1 MLENIEVLYHSSIR
15 INKEKTIYIDPFK
28 INRNYNDADIVF
40 ITHDHYDHYS
50 EEDIDKVINENT
62 IIIIPEELLTKL
74 LRKGI
79 NKNAIITVEPN
90 EKYVVQGIKFET
102 IPAYN
107 TNKTFH
113 PKENGWV
120 GYIITLDDIRYYIA
134 GDTDIT
140 EENKKVKCDVAFVPV
155 GGTYTMDFFNNF
167 VNNFS
172 GIIIVVFSF
181 ITLSIKPKIAIPI
194 HYGSVVGTK
203 QDATDFIKLLNPSIK
218 GIILMKK

>member
-15 INKEKTIYIDPFK
+15 ISKNKVIYIDPFK
-28 INRNYNDADIVF
+28 IDKNYNDADIVF
-40 ITHDHYDHYS
+40 ITHDHFDHYS

-62 IIIIPEELLTKL
+62 TIIIPEELLTKI

-79 NKNAIITVEPN
+79 NKNAVITVESN
-90 EKYVVQGIKFET
+90 KEYMVQGIKFET

-107 TNKTFH
+107 TNKNFH

-120 GYIITLDDIRYYIA
+120 GYIITLDGIRYYIA

-140 EENKKVKCDVAFVPV
+140 EENRKVKCDVAFVPV
-155 GGTYTMDFFNNF
+155 GGTYTMDFKEAAQLINE
-167 VNNFS
+167 
-172 GIIIVVFSF
+172 IQ
-181 ITLSIKPKIAIPI
+181 PKIAVPI

-203 QDATDFIKLLNPSIK
+203 QDATDFIKLLHPSIK
-218 GIILMKK
+218 GLILMKQ

>member
-1 MLENIEVLYHSSIR
+1 MLNNIEVLYHSSIR

-28 INRNYNDADIVF
+28 IDRNYNDADIIF
-40 ITHDHYDHYS
+40 ITHDHYYHYS

-62 IIIIPEELLTKL
+62 VIVIPEELLTKVL
-74 LRKGI
+74 KKGI

-90 EKYVVQGIKFET
+90 QKYMVQGIKFET
-102 IPAYN
+102 VPAYN

-120 GYIITLDDIRYYIA
+120 GYVIEINGIKYYIA

-155 GGTYTMDFFNNF
+155 GGTYTMDFKEAAQL
-167 VNNFS
+167 VNQ
-172 GIIIVVFSF
+172 IQ
-181 ITLSIKPKIAIPI
+181 PKVAIPI

-203 QDATDFIKLLNPSIK
+203 QDAEEFIKLLHTNVK
-218 GIILMKK
+218 GVILMR

>member
-15 INKEKTIYIDPFK
+15 ISKNKAIYIDPFK
-28 INRNYNDADIVF
+28 IDKDYNDADIVF
-40 ITHDHYDHYS
+40 ITHDHFDHYS

-62 IIIIPEELLTKL
+62 TIIIPKELLTKI

-79 NKNAIITVEPN
+79 NKNAVITVESN
-90 EKYVVQGIKFET
+90 KEYMVQGIKFET

-113 PKENGWV
+113 PKENDWV
-120 GYIITLDDIRYYIA
+120 GYIITLDGIIYYIA

-140 EENKKVKCDVAFVPV
+140 EENRKVKCDVAFVPV
-155 GGTYTMDFFNNF
+155 GGTYTMDFKEAAQLINE
-167 VNNFS
+167 
-172 GIIIVVFSF
+172 IQ
-181 ITLSIKPKIAIPI
+181 PKIAVPI

-203 QDATDFIKLLNPSIK
+203 QDATDFIKLLHPNIK
-218 GIILMKK
+218 GIILMKQ

>member
-1 MLENIEVLYHSSIR
+1 MLKNIEVLYHSSIK
-15 INKEKTIYIDPFK
+15 ISKNKVIYIDPFK
-28 INRNYNDADIVF
+28 IDKNYNDADIVF
-40 ITHDHYDHYS
+40 ITHDHFDHYS

-62 IIIIPEELLTKL
+62 TIIIPEELLTKL

-90 EKYVVQGIKFET
+90 KNYMVQGIKFET
-102 IPAYN
+102 ISAYN

-120 GYIITLDDIRYYIA
+120 GYIIIINGIRYYIA

-140 EENKKVKCDVAFVPV
+140 EENKQVKCDVAFVPV
-155 GGTYTMDFFNNF
+155 GGTYTMDFKEAASLINE
-167 VNNFS
+167 
-172 GIIIVVFSF
+172 
-181 ITLSIKPKIAIPI
+181 IKPKIAIPI
-194 HYGSVVGTK
+194 HYGSIVGTE
-203 QDATDFIKLLNPSIK
+203 QDAIDFIRLLHPEIK

>member
-15 INKEKTIYIDPFK
+15 ISNNKVIYIDPFK
-28 INRNYNDADIVF
+28 IDKNYNDADIVF
-40 ITHDHYDHYS
+40 ITHDHFDHYS

-62 IIIIPEELLTKL
+62 TIIIPEELLTKL
-74 LRKGI
+74 LKKGI

-113 PKENGWV
+113 PKKNGWV
-120 GYIITLDDIRYYIA
+120 GYIIIINGIRYYIA

-155 GGTYTMDFFNNF
+155 GGTYTMDFKEAANLINE
-167 VNNFS
+167 
-172 GIIIVVFSF
+172 
-181 ITLSIKPKIAIPI
+181 IKPKIAIPI
-194 HYGSVVGTK
+194 HYGSVVGTE
-203 QDATDFIKLLNPSIK
+203 QDAIDFIRLLHPEIK

>member
-15 INKEKTIYIDPFK
+15 INKEKIIYIDPFK
-28 INRNYNDADIVF
+28 IDRNYNDADIVF

-62 IIIIPEELLTKL
+62 TIIIPDELLTKL

-90 EKYVVQGIKFET
+90 KNYMVQGIKFET
-102 IPAYN
+102 ISAYN

-120 GYIITLDDIRYYIA
+120 GYIIIINGIRYYIA

-140 EENKKVKCDVAFVPV
+140 EENKQVKCDVAFVPV
-155 GGTYTMDFFNNF
+155 GGTYTMDFKEAASLINE
-167 VNNFS
+167 
-172 GIIIVVFSF
+172 
-181 ITLSIKPKIAIPI
+181 IKPKIAIPI
-194 HYGSVVGTK
+194 HYGSIVGTE
-203 QDATDFIKLLNPSIK
+203 QDAIDFIRLLHPEIK

>member
-1 MLENIEVLYHSSIR
+1 MLENVEVLCHSSIK
-15 INKEKTIYIDPFK
+15 INKEKVIYIDPFK
-28 INRNYNDADIVF
+28 IEKNYNDADIVF

-62 IIIIPEELLTKL
+62 TIIIPEELLTKL
-74 LRKGI
+74 LKKGI

-90 EKYVVQGIKFET
+90 EKYMVQGIKFET

-120 GYIITLDDIRYYIA
+120 GYIIEIKGVRYYIA

-140 EENKKVKCDVAFVPV
+140 EENRRVKCDVAFVPV
-155 GGTYTMDFFNNF
+155 GGTYTMDFKEAATL
-167 VNNFS
+167 VNE
-172 GIIIVVFSF
+172 
-181 ITLSIKPKIAIPI
+181 IKPKMAIPI
-194 HYGSVVGTK
+194 HYGDIVGTK
-203 QDATDFIKLLNPSIK
+203 QDAIDFSKLLHPEIK
-218 GIILMKK
+218 CEILI

>member
-28 INRNYNDADIVF
+28 IDKNYNDADIVF

-62 IIIIPEELLTKL
+62 TIIIPDELLTKL

-90 EKYVVQGIKFET
+90 KNYMVQGIKFET
-102 IPAYN
+102 ISAYN

-120 GYIITLDDIRYYIA
+120 GYIIIINGIRYYIA

-140 EENKKVKCDVAFVPV
+140 EENKQVKCDVAFVPV
-155 GGTYTMDFFNNF
+155 GGTYTMDFKEAASLINE
-167 VNNFS
+167 
-172 GIIIVVFSF
+172 
-181 ITLSIKPKIAIPI
+181 IKPKIAIPI
-194 HYGSVVGTK
+194 HYGSIVGTE
-203 QDATDFIKLLNPSIK
+203 QDAIDFIRLLHPEIK

>member
-28 INRNYNDADIVF
+28 IDRNYNDADIVF

-50 EEDIDKVINENT
+50 EEDIEKVINEHT
-62 IIIIPEELLTKL
+62 TIIIPEELLTTL

-79 NKNAIITVEPN
+79 HKNAIITVEPN
-90 EKYVVQGIKFET
+90 KNYMVQGIKFET
-102 IPAYN
+102 ISAYN

-120 GYIITLDDIRYYIA
+120 GYIIIINGIRYYIA

-140 EENKKVKCDVAFVPV
+140 EENKPVKCDVAFVPV
-155 GGTYTMDFFNNF
+155 GGTYTMDFKEAASLINE
-167 VNNFS
+167 
-172 GIIIVVFSF
+172 
-181 ITLSIKPKIAIPI
+181 IKPKIAIPI
-194 HYGSVVGTK
+194 HYGSIVGTE
-203 QDATDFIKLLNPSIK
+203 QDAIDFIRLLHPEIK

>member
-1 MLENIEVLYHSSIR
+1 MLENVEVLCHSSIK
-15 INKEKTIYIDPFK
+15 INKEKVIYIDPFK
-28 INRNYNDADIVF
+28 IEKNYNDADIVF

-62 IIIIPEELLTKL
+62 TIIIPEELLTKI

-79 NKNAIITVEPN
+79 NKNAVITVESN
-90 EKYVVQGIKFET
+90 KEYMVQGIKFET

-113 PKENGWV
+113 PKENYWV
-120 GYIITLDDIRYYIA
+120 GYIITLDGIRYYIA

-140 EENKKVKCDVAFVPV
+140 EENRKVKCDVAFVPV
-155 GGTYTMDFFNNF
+155 GGTYTMNYSEAAEL
-167 VNNFS
+167 VN
-172 GIIIVVFSF
+172 I
-181 ITLSIKPKIAIPI
+181 IKPKIAVPI

-203 QDATDFIKLLNPSIK
+203 QDATNFIKLLHSSIK
-218 GIILMKK
+218 GIILMKQ

>member
-15 INKEKTIYIDPFK
+15 ISKNKVIYIDPFK
-28 INRNYNDADIVF
+28 IDKNYNDADIVF

-62 IIIIPEELLTKL
+62 TIIIPKELLTKI

-79 NKNAIITVEPN
+79 NKNAVITVESN
-90 EKYVVQGIKFET
+90 KEYMVQGIKFET

-113 PKENGWV
+113 PKENDWV
-120 GYIITLDDIRYYIA
+120 GYIITLDGIRYYIA

-140 EENKKVKCDVAFVPV
+140 EENRKVKCDVAFVPV
-155 GGTYTMDFFNNF
+155 GGTYTMDFKEAAQLINE
-167 VNNFS
+167 
-172 GIIIVVFSF
+172 IQ
-181 ITLSIKPKIAIPI
+181 PKIAVPI

-203 QDATDFIKLLNPSIK
+203 QDATDFIKLLHPNIK
-218 GIILMKK
+218 GIILMKQ

>member
-1 MLENIEVLYHSSIR
+1 MLNNIEVLYHSSIR

-28 INRNYNDADIVF
+28 IDKNYNDADIVF
-40 ITHDHYDHYS
+40 ITHDHFDHYS

-62 IIIIPEELLTKL
+62 TIIIPKELLTKI

-79 NKNAIITVEPN
+79 NKNAVITVESN
-90 EKYVVQGIKFET
+90 KEYMVQGIKFET

-113 PKENGWV
+113 PKENDWV
-120 GYIITLDDIRYYIA
+120 GYIITLDGIRYYIA

-140 EENKKVKCDVAFVPV
+140 EENRKVKCDVAFVPV
-155 GGTYTMDFFNNF
+155 GGTYTMDFKEAAQLINE
-167 VNNFS
+167 
-172 GIIIVVFSF
+172 IQ
-181 ITLSIKPKIAIPI
+181 PKIAVPI

-203 QDATDFIKLLNPSIK
+203 QDATDFIKLLHSSIK
-218 GIILMKK
+218 GIILMQQ

>member
-28 INRNYNDADIVF
+28 IDRNYNDADIVF

-50 EEDIDKVINENT
+50 EEDIDKVINET
-62 IIIIPEELLTKL
+62 TTIIIPEELLTKL

-90 EKYVVQGIKFET
+90 KNYMVQGIKFET
-102 IPAYN
+102 ISAYN

-120 GYIITLDDIRYYIA
+120 GYIIIINGIRYYIA

-140 EENKKVKCDVAFVPV
+140 EENKQVKCDVAFVPV
-155 GGTYTMDFFNNF
+155 GGTYTMDFKEAANLINE
-167 VNNFS
+167 
-172 GIIIVVFSF
+172 
-181 ITLSIKPKIAIPI
+181 IKPKIAIPI
-194 HYGSVVGTK
+194 HYGSVVGTE
-203 QDATDFIKLLNPSIK
+203 QDAIDFIRLLHPEIK

>member
-28 INRNYNDADIVF
+28 IDRNYNDADIVF

-62 IIIIPEELLTKL
+62 TIIIPEELLTKL

-90 EKYVVQGIKFET
+90 KNYMVQGIKFET
-102 IPAYN
+102 ISAYN

-120 GYIITLDDIRYYIA
+120 GYIIIINGIRYYIA

-140 EENKKVKCDVAFVPV
+140 EENKQVKCDVAFVPV
-155 GGTYTMDFFNNF
+155 GGTYTMDFKEAASLINE
-167 VNNFS
+167 
-172 GIIIVVFSF
+172 
-181 ITLSIKPKIAIPI
+181 IKPKIAIPTQ
-194 HYGSVVGTK
+194 YEK
-203 QDATDFIKLLNPSIK
+203 YLEEMRNE
-218 GIILMKK
+218 

>member
-1 MLENIEVLYHSSIR
+1 MLNNIEVLYHSSIR

-28 INRNYNDADIVF
+28 IDRNYNDADIIF

-50 EEDIDKVINENT
+50 EEDIDKVTNENT
-62 IIIIPEELLTKL
+62 VIVIPEELLTKVL
-74 LRKGI
+74 KKGI

-90 EKYVVQGIKFET
+90 QKYMVQGIKFET
-102 IPAYN
+102 VPAYN

-113 PKENGWV
+113 PKENDWV
-120 GYIITLDDIRYYIA
+120 GYVIELNDVKYYIA

-155 GGTYTMDFFNNF
+155 GGTYTMDFKEAAQL
-167 VNNFS
+167 VNE
-172 GIIIVVFSF
+172 IQ
-181 ITLSIKPKIAIPI
+181 PKVAVPI

-203 QDATDFIKLLNPSIK
+203 QDAEEFIKLLHTNIK
-218 GIILMKK
+218 GIILMR

>member
-1 MLENIEVLYHSSIR
+1 MLENVEVLCHSSIK
-15 INKEKTIYIDPFK
+15 INKEKVIYIDPFK
-28 INRNYNDADIVF
+28 IEKNYNDADIVF

-120 GYIITLDDIRYYIA
+120 GYIIEIKGVRYYIA

-140 EENKKVKCDVAFVPV
+140 EENRRVKCDVAFVPV
-155 GGTYTMDFFNNF
+155 GGTYTTDFKEAAQLINE
-167 VNNFS
+167 
-172 GIIIVVFSF
+172 IQ
-181 ITLSIKPKIAIPI
+181 PKIAVPI

-218 GIILMKK
+218 GIILMKQ